1 MLEKLQG
8 TYVNNI
14 VDLSENKTK
23 KSLLNLKKEKIDCVT
38 GEIIESENFKVQKFE
53 KQDDFIQFFVE
64 NLDFVNTELDP
75 SEKSVLFGVITK
87 MDYGNIIA
95 INSNIRKTIMGRTS
109 LSKSTISRGINGLI
123 NKRVLLP
130 IDTDE
135 LKTKYKVYDNYS
147 YLVNPNI
154 VGKGSFRELKRL
166 RRMVITDFDFK
177 NFSATKEILTEAEY
191 LGFDKIKNNQ
201 EQYQVKE
208 INKEY
213 NEITNEKNM
222 EVVIEEKNNNADNT
236 ANLNLLNQ
244 NKINDNE
251 PSLFD
256 ENAHTN
262 QVKSF
267 IEEFAGIFTGAYHPT
282 KSAKELKREK
292 LDKDLEEGRI

>member
-1 MLEKLQG
+1 M
-8 TYVNNI
+8 NI
-14 VDLSENKTK
+14 VDLSEDKTK
-23 KSLLNLKKEKIDCVT
+23 KNLLNLRKEKIDYVT
-38 GEIIESENFKVQKFE
+38 GEIIESENLKVQKFE

-95 INSNIRKTIMGRTS
+95 INSSIRKTIMGRTS

-123 NKRVLLP
+123 DKKVLLP

-135 LKTKYKVYDNYS
+135 LKTKYKVYDNCS

-177 NFSATKEILTEAEY
+177 NFSATKEIISETEY
-191 LGFDKIKNNQ
+191 LGFDEIKNNQ

-208 INKEY
+208 INQEHDETKKMK
-213 NEITNEKNM
+213 NTEI
-222 EVVIEEKNNNADNT
+222 VIEEKNNPINNQS
-236 ANLNLLNQ
+236 NLF
-244 NKINDNE
+244 NKKEESSINNKALISNDTQ

-256 ENAHTN
+256 ENQKEREARLFVE
-262 QVKSF
+262 QY
-267 IEEFAGIFTGAYHPT
+267 AGILTGGFDPT